1 MNYNVGDLVYIKTRI
16 GLFKS
21 EIRVFR
27 IMNKIVVR
35 NIECSRYVLGPYTEV
50 LGYVVKEYGN
60 ESAKLKI
67 IAPKKNN
74 CKSNN
79 TRMNKRRILM
89 ISWVNNYDGY

>member
-21 EIRVFR
+21 EIRVFK

-60 ESAKLKI
+60 ENAKLKI
-67 IAPKKNN
+67 IAPKKIIA
-74 CKSNN
+74 KL
-79 TRMNKRRILM
+79 NKKE
-89 ISWVNNYDGY
+89 SF